1 MDRRGSPG
9 YYSREDF
16 WGALRG
22 VWWTPGRFFRE
33 LDPGGGFVRPAIFA
47 TLVLYLDLVLEVV
60 LQAAWVREF
69 EYSLIY
75 APLLGLVVSVVLGPM
90 LVAGFA
96 ALVLVVLDGAPSR
109 SRFGPVFRAVG
120 YTTGIGIVLWIP
132 YGPFL
137 TLLYGPYVATVAL
150 KWTLDLTWKRAAAA
164 ALIPLAALLV
174 ILLLLTGPVEIYE
187 IFTNPPQS

>member
-22 VWWTPGRFFRE
+22 VWTPGRFFRK
-33 LDPGGGFVRPAIFA
+33 LDPNGGFVRPAIFA
-47 TLVLYLDLVLEVV
+47 ALILYLNLLLEAG
-60 LQAAWVREF
+60 LQAAWAREF

-90 LVAGFA
+90 LVAGFT
-96 ALVLVVLDGAPSR
+96 ALALVVLDGAPSR
-109 SRFGPVFRAVG
+109 TKFGPAFRAVG

-137 TLLYGPYVATVAL
+137 ALLYGPYVATVAL